1 VEMKPIASLIKKDLT
16 IEWRQRYA
24 LNGILIYVFSAVFI
38 VYLSAKMLNGPS
50 WNAIF
55 WLIMLF
61 ASVNAISK
69 SFIVEGKGKNLYY
82 HNIVKPQQMIAAK
95 VIYNAVLN
103 ILLAIAC
110 LSVYVLLMGN
120 PVQDLL
126 FYSICVLL
134 GSVGFSSTFTMLS
147 AIASKANNS
156 HLLMPVLSFPII
168 VPLLLVLVKACKK
181 AMDGLDTSLLYE
193 DIGVLMMINIMIVAL
208 AYILFPFL
216 WKE

>member
-1 VEMKPIASLIKKDLT
+1 MKPIASLIKKDLT

-61 ASVNAISK
+61 ASVNAVSK

-82 HNIVKPQQMIAAK
+82 HNIVQPQQMIAAK

-103 ILLAIAC
+103 ILLAVAC

-126 FYSICVLL
+126 FYSICVY
-134 GSVGFSSTFTMLS
+134 
-147 AIASKANNS
+147 
-156 HLLMPVLSFPII
+156 HLLRLNNI
-168 VPLLLVLVKACKK
+168 VVV
-181 AMDGLDTSLLYE
+181 
-193 DIGVLMMINIMIVAL
+193 
-208 AYILFPFL
+208 
-216 WKE
+216 